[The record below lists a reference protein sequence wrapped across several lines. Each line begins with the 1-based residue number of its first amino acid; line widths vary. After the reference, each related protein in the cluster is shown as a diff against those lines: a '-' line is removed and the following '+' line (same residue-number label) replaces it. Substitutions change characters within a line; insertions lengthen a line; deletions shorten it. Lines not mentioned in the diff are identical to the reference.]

1 MIRFLP
7 EAVVMAIH
15 DDQIRLY
22 GGAYGVRDMSAL
34 DAALH
39 MPQAQF
45 GGEFLH
51 TTIFEMAAA
60 YGFHLCQNHP
70 FLDGN
75 KRAAGMAMFTFLR
88 LNGLEP
94 TATESDYYATMMA
107 VATGQ
112 MSKEQ
117 LAAWLQTAVSSHYPS
132 KKCNYQLKSTDSPSF

>member
-7 EAVVMAIH
+7 EVVVMAIH

-39 MPQAQF
+39 MPRAQF

-75 KRAAGMAMFTFLR
+75 KRAAGMAMFTFLQ

-94 TATESDYYATMMA
+94 GASEPDYYAVMMSIA
-107 VATGQ
+107 GGQ

-117 LAAWLQTAVSSHYPS
+117 LANWLQEIVS
-132 KKCNYQLKSTDSPSF
+132 

>member
-1 MIRFLP
+1 MMRFLP
-7 EAVVMAIH
+7 EAMVMAIH

-22 GGAYGVRDMSAL
+22 GGSYGMRDAAAL

-45 GGEFLH
+45 GGELLH
-51 TTIFEMAAA
+51 STIFHMAAA
-60 YGFHLCQNHP
+60 YSFHLCQSHP

-75 KRAAGMAMFTFLR
+75 KRAAGMAMFTFLC

-112 MSKEQ
+112 VDDEQ
-117 LAAWLQTAVSSHYPS
+117 LATWLQTAVSGTPPDM
-132 KKCNYQLKSTDSPSF
+132 TTE

>member
-1 MIRFLP
+1 MVRFLLN
-7 EAVVMAIH
+7 EIVMAIH

-22 GGAYGVRDMSAL
+22 GGAYGVRDDAAL

-45 GGEFLH
+45 SGQFLH
-51 TTIFEMAAA
+51 STIFHMAAA

-75 KRAAGMAMFTFLR
+75 KRTAGMAMFIFLK

-94 TATESDYYATMMA
+94 IATESDYYAVMMA
-107 VATGQ
+107 VASGN

-117 LAAWLQTAVSSHYPS
+117 LADWLQTAVNGTPPDMSGE
-132 KKCNYQLKSTDSPSF
+132 

>member
-1 MIRFLP
+1 MVRFLP
-7 EAVVMAIH
+7 TEIVLAIH

-22 GGAYGVRDMSAL
+22 GGVYGVLDDAAL

-45 GGEFLH
+45 DGQFLH
-51 TTIFEMAAA
+51 TSIFHMASA

-75 KRAAGMAMFTFLR
+75 KRTAGMAMFTFLK

-94 TATESDYYATMMA
+94 IVAEFDYYVKMME
-107 VATGQ
+107 VATGE

-117 LAAWLQTAVSSHYPS
+117 LAVWLQTAV
-132 KKCNYQLKSTDSPSF
+132 NRVDED

>member
-7 EAVVMAIH
+7 EAIIVAIH

-22 GGAYGVRDMSAL
+22 GGAYGVRDTAGF

-45 GGEFLH
+45 DGQFLH
-51 TTIFEMAAA
+51 PTIFHMAAA

-75 KRAAGMAMFTFLR
+75 KRTAGMAMLTFLR

-94 TATESDYYATMMA
+94 TVAESDYYVTMMA
-107 VATGQ
+107 IATGQ

-117 LAAWLQTAVSSHYPS
+117 LAVWLQTAVSGTPPDI
-132 KKCNYQLKSTDSPSF
+132 TAE

>member
-7 EAVVMAIH
+7 ETIVMAIH

-22 GGAYGVRDMSAL
+22 GGSYGIRDASAL

-39 MPQAQF
+39 MPQARF

-51 TTIFEMAAA
+51 PTILHMAAA
-60 YGFHLCQNHP
+60 YGFHLSQNHP

-75 KRAAGMAMFTFLR
+75 KRTAGMAMFTFLQI
-88 LNGLEP
+88 NGLEP
-94 TATESDYYATMMA
+94 TATEAEYYDTMMA
-107 VATGQ
+107 VASGQ

-117 LAAWLQTAVSSHYPS
+117 LADWLQTVTSGPLP
-132 KKCNYQLKSTDSPSF
+132 KLE

>member
-7 EAVVMAIH
+7 EAIIVAIH

-22 GGAYGVRDMSAL
+22 GGAYGVRNTAGL

-39 MPQAQF
+39 MPRAHF
-45 GGEFLH
+45 GGQFLH
-51 TTIFEMAAA
+51 PTIFHMAAA

-75 KRAAGMAMFTFLR
+75 KRTAGMAMLTFLQ

-94 TATESDYYATMMA
+94 TAAESDYYVTMMA

-117 LAAWLQTAVSSHYPS
+117 LAVWLQTAVSGTPPDI
-132 KKCNYQLKSTDSPSF
+132 TAE

>member
-1 MIRFLP
+1 MVRFLP
-7 EAVVMAIH
+7 TEIVLAIH

-22 GGAYGVRDMSAL
+22 GGVYGVLDDAAL

-45 GGEFLH
+45 SGQFLH
-51 TTIFEMAAA
+51 STIFHMAAA

-75 KRAAGMAMFTFLR
+75 KRTAGMAMFTFLK

-94 TATESDYYATMMA
+94 IVAEFDYYVKMME

-112 MSKEQ
+112 LSKEE
-117 LAAWLQTAVSSHYPS
+117 LAVWLQTAV
-132 KKCNYQLKSTDSPSF
+132 KSVDED

>member
-7 EAVVMAIH
+7 EVVVMAIH

-75 KRAAGMAMFTFLR
+75 KRAAGMAMFTFLQ

-94 TATESDYYATMMA
+94 HASEPDYYAVMMS
-107 VATGQ
+107 VASGQ

-117 LAAWLQTAVSSHYPS
+117 IADWLREVVS
-132 KKCNYQLKSTDSPSF
+132 

>member
-1 MIRFLP
+1 MIRFLS
-7 EAVVMAIH
+7 ESIVLAIH

-22 GGAYGVRDMSAL
+22 GGIYGVRDASAL
-34 DAALH
+34 DSALH

-45 GGEFLH
+45 SGQFLH
-51 TTIFEMAAA
+51 STIFHMAAA

-75 KRAAGMAMFTFLR
+75 KRAAGMVMFTFLQ

-94 TATESDYYATMMA
+94 TATEMDYYQTMMA
-107 VATGQ
+107 VASGR

-117 LAAWLQTAVSSHYPS
+117 LADWLQAATNGIPPAIE
-132 KKCNYQLKSTDSPSF
+132 